1 MADDKGKRLWGGRFG
16 EGPHQLMERINASI
30 GVDRRLYLQDIRGSQ
45 AHAAMLARQ
54 EVLSARDAEKIIAG
68 LEQVKQEIEAG
79 KMAWSDSLE
88 DIHTHVEVR
97 LKEIIGEAAGRL
109 HTARSRN
116 DQVATDLR
124 LWVMDAGRDLDS
136 ALIGFQRALV
146 EVAEEHAATIMPGY
160 THLQRAQPVL
170 LAHHLLAYVE
180 MTWRDRARLADCLG
194 RAAVL
199 PLGAAALAGT
209 SFDLDPASV
218 ADELGFGAVFN
229 NSLDAVSDRDFAAEF
244 LFVLSLVQ
252 VHLSRLAEELV
263 LWSSQEF
270 GFISLSD
277 AFATGSSIMPQKK
290 NPDAAELVRGK
301 TGRVVGDLI
310 SLLTV
315 LKGLPL
321 AYNKDLQED
330 KEPVFDAY
338 DTVTDCLLVMAPMIS
353 TMHVNAQRM
362 ELAVGHGFLNATELA
377 DYLAA
382 QGVPFRVAHE
392 VAGKAVRLAEDRVCT
407 LEELGEEDHARLCE
421 GLEVELGVG
430 LKQALDP
437 VRAVNRRISP
447 GGTARQ
453 NVEAAL
459 KEARKRLWPEGSA

>member
-1 MADDKGKRLWGGRFG
+1 MDESKAKRLWGGRFA
-16 EGPHQLMERINASI
+16 EGPSQTMERINASI
-30 GVDRRLYLQDIRGSQ
+30 SVDKRLYLQDIRGSQ

-54 EVLSARDAEKIIAG
+54 GILTADDAKKIIAG
-68 LEQVKQEIEAG
+68 LEQVRAEIEAG
-79 KMAWSDSLE
+79 QMQWSESLE
-88 DIHTHVEVR
+88 DIHTHVEMR
-97 LKEIIGEAAGRL
+97 LKELIGEAAGRL

-124 LWVMDAGRDLDS
+124 LWVMDACREIDG
-136 ALIGFQRALV
+136 ALLNFQRALV
-146 EVAEEHAATIMPGY
+146 NRAEEHLGVIMPGY

-170 LAHHLLAYVE
+170 LSHHLLAYVE
-180 MTWRDRARLADCLG
+180 MAWRDRARLADCLG

-209 SFDLDPASV
+209 SFALDPASV
-218 ADELGFGAVFN
+218 ADELGFGGVFA

-244 LFVLSLVQ
+244 LFALGLIQ
-252 VHLSRLAEELV
+252 VHLSRMAEELV
-263 LWSSQEF
+263 LWSSMEF

-301 TGRVVGDLI
+301 TGRVLGDLI

-330 KEPVFDAY
+330 KEPVFDAF
-338 DTVTDCLLVMAPMIS
+338 DTVLDSLLVMAPMVE
-353 TMHVNAQRM
+353 TMHVHAERM
-362 ELAVGHGFLNATELA
+362 ELAVHHGFLNATELA

-382 QGVPFRVAHE
+382 RGCPLGGPRGFGQGGALGRGTRVYSGRA
-392 VAGKAVRLAEDRVCT
+392 KRRRSRTFVR
-407 LEELGEEDHARLCE
+407 
-421 GLEVELGVG
+421 
-430 LKQALDP
+430 
-437 VRAVNRRISP
+437 RA
-447 GGTARQ
+447 
-453 NVEAAL
+453 
-459 KEARKRLWPEGSA
+459 

>member
-1 MADDKGKRLWGGRFG
+1 MSEDKGKRLWGGRFG

-54 EVLSARDAEKIIAG
+54 GVLSPSDAEKIIDG
-68 LEQVKQEIEAG
+68 LEQVKEEIEAG
-79 KMAWSDSLE
+79 RMQWSDSLE

-97 LKEIIGEAAGRL
+97 LRELIGEAAGRL

-124 LWVMDAGRDLDS
+124 LWIMDAGRELDS
-136 ALIGFQRALV
+136 ALIAYQRALV
-146 EVAEEHAATIMPGY
+146 NLAEDNIAVIMPGY

-170 LAHHLLAYVE
+170 FAHHMLAYVE
-180 MTWRDRARLADCLG
+180 MAWRDRSRLADCLA
-194 RAAVL
+194 RTAVL

-209 SFDLDPASV
+209 SFNLDPASV
-218 ADELGFGAVFN
+218 AQELGFAGVFA

-270 GFISLSD
+270 GFITISE

-301 TGRVVGDLI
+301 TGRVVGGLVA
-310 SLLTV
+310 LLTV

-330 KEPVFDAY
+330 KEPVFDAF
-338 DTVTDCLLVMAPMIS
+338 DTVRDCLLVMAPMVE
-353 TMHVNAQRM
+353 TLHLNAGRM
-362 ELAVGHGFLNATELA
+362 AKAVGRGFLNATELA

-392 VAGKAVRLAEDRVCT
+392 VAGKAVLLAEERVCT
-407 LEELGEEDHARLCE
+407 LEELSEEDHARLCE
-421 GLEVELGVG
+421 GLEVQLGDG
-430 LKQALDP
+430 LKRALDP
-437 VRAVNRRISP
+437 VRAVDRRNSP

-459 KEARKRLWPEGSA
+459 KEARKRLWPEGSE

>member
-1 MADDKGKRLWGGRFG
+1 
-16 EGPHQLMERINASI
+16 MERINASI
-30 GVDRRLYLQDIRGSQ
+30 GVDRRLYVQDIRGSQ

-54 EVLSARDAEKIIAG
+54 GVLSQADAEKIIAG
-68 LEQVKQEIEAG
+68 LEQVRAEIEAG
-79 KMAWSDSLE
+79 HMQWSDSLE
-88 DIHTHVEVR
+88 DIHTHVELR

-124 LWVMDAGRDLDS
+124 LWVMDAGRELDS

-146 EVAEEHAATIMPGY
+146 EVAGDHLDTIMPGY

-180 MTWRDRARLADCLG
+180 MAWRDRSRLADCLG

-209 SFDLDPASV
+209 SFALDPASV
-218 ADELGFGAVFN
+218 AQELGFGAVFN

-244 LFVLSLVQ
+244 LFVLSLTQ

-270 GFISLSD
+270 GFVSLSD

-301 TGRVVGDLI
+301 TGRVMGDLVG
-310 SLLTV
+310 LLTV

-330 KEPVFDAY
+330 KEPVFDAF
-338 DTVTDCLLVMAPMIS
+338 DTVMDCLQVMAPMIE
-353 TMHVNAQRM
+353 TMHVNVERM
-362 ELAVGHGFLNATELA
+362 RLAVGQGFLNATELA

-392 VAGKAVRLAEDRVCT
+392 VAGKAVRLAEERVCT
-407 LEELGEEDHARLCE
+407 LEELSDEDHAGLCQ
-421 GLEVELGVG
+421 GLEVQLGDG

-437 VRAVNRRISP
+437 VRAVDRRISP

-459 KEARKRLWPEGSA
+459 KEARKRLWPQGSE